1 MSKPKSGARTPS
13 HSAKGSAS
21 SRGGESID
29 DGVGSSNTYDN
40 NGYLPIHRA
49 VFNGYEVTLK
59 NILDDALKRNELN
72 QQLEAKTEK
81 TELTPLLLATAVGR
95 IQIISFLLKYPVN
108 INAVDVNQQG
118 IVAIAALSQ
127 NERTLRYIIEL
138 PVADNSLNVWKPLF
152 KLFTS
157 LGDDESSIGGRA
169 LELLTRPKADTNQG
183 SIYWQPIIV
192 NGLIPALVDI
202 LTESKNDDVLTSAY
216 LILLHAVNEQP
227 RIHNDLISN
236 KKVFSSMLRHTRST
250 NKEIVTL
257 IGRLFASL
265 TKQRSLGQTMVEQ
278 SIFEPLMTLI
288 DKERSPEV
296 ISSYFDC
303 LANIVSYSSVYQIQI
318 ANYPFFLQL
327 LIDHYLQEFDLDL
340 SLSVMN
346 FVRQLVLNNQDIQ
359 NLLAENGAC
368 EHILGAL
375 TASSKDLQQIA
386 IETIRAFGD
395 NNPQVQYIMISE
407 NALEQL
413 LNLLDKTTVA
423 SLQIAIVCTLWTL
436 CGDSAS
442 RKRDV
447 ATRIGVKKLISLY
460 NIKSEE
466 HLYAL
471 TDIIGELTKRTASVK
486 TNIAEEINRA
496 VGLPPIIRLLTLN
509 NEQLVLSALKTL
521 QLLACAPGYI
531 PNQLNQEAI
540 VKFDGIPFIV
550 ALMMHVKN
558 ELIQVEAAQTLA
570 CIALGNTQCLTLIE
584 TTLDFSY
591 TCLLKLIQSKNS
603 TVQLKASNA
612 LATFIYNNQRLE
624 MFLARECQFSFAYFE
639 KFLENNNDHIRCAA
653 AFQIVA
659 LADFI
664 HEQSQAMSAAIGCG
678 ILMDIL
684 RLSRTDEAKSDAAEC
699 IARLAHMKPSIP
711 HALIAAN
718 AIDYLCDLFSSTND
732 TTIGIASIAL
742 GYLSYVPEGQ
752 RKLLHRCRGEL
763 DIMAFLKVYNC
774 LPGTT
779 PRMSK
784 HLLEAW
790 DRYNS
795 LKLPKLRPRG
805 SNVRYFKVLANSIER
820 LRAPPQ
826 PNIEKESISSNPV
839 KFYLP
844 PIRQKVN

>member
-13 HSAKGSAS
+13 HSARGSAS

-157 LGDDESSIGGRA
+157 LGDDESSVGGRA
-169 LELLTRPKADTNQG
+169 LELLTRPKAETNQG

-202 LTESKNDDVLTSAY
+202 LTESKNDDALTSAY

-265 TKQRSLGQTMVEQ
+265 TKQRSLGQTMVDQ

-436 CGDSAS
+436 CGNSAS

-742 GYLSYVPEGQ
+742 GYLSYIPEGQ
-752 RKLLHRCRGEL
+752 RKLLYRCRGEL

-774 LPGTT
+774 LPGTS

-844 PIRQKVN
+844 PIRQKAN

>member
-13 HSAKGSAS
+13 HSARGSAS

-157 LGDDESSIGGRA
+157 LGDDESSVGGRA

-202 LTESKNDDVLTSAY
+202 LTESKNDDALTSAY

-265 TKQRSLGQTMVEQ
+265 TKQRSLGQTMVDQ

-436 CGDSAS
+436 CGNSAS

-752 RKLLHRCRGEL
+752 RKLLYRCRGEL

-826 PNIEKESISSNPV
+826 PNIEKESISSSPV

>member
-13 HSAKGSAS
+13 HSARGSAS

-157 LGDDESSIGGRA
+157 LGDDESSVGGRA
-169 LELLTRPKADTNQG
+169 LELLTRPKAETNQG

-202 LTESKNDDVLTSAY
+202 LTESKNDDALTSAY

-265 TKQRSLGQTMVEQ
+265 TKQRSLGQTMVDQ

-436 CGDSAS
+436 CGNSAS

-752 RKLLHRCRGEL
+752 RKLLYRCRGEL

-774 LPGTT
+774 LPGTS

-844 PIRQKVN
+844 PIRQKAN

>member
-49 VFNGYEVTLK
+49 VLNGYEVTLK

-157 LGDDESSIGGRA
+157 LGDDESSVGGRA

-436 CGDSAS
+436 CGNSAS

-531 PNQLNQEAI
+531 PNQLNQEAV

-826 PNIEKESISSNPV
+826 PNIEKESISSSPV

>member
-13 HSAKGSAS
+13 HSARGSAS

-157 LGDDESSIGGRA
+157 LGDDESSVGGRA
-169 LELLTRPKADTNQG
+169 LELLTRPKAETNQG

-192 NGLIPALVDI
+192 NGLIPALIEI
-202 LTESKNDDVLTSAY
+202 LNESKNDDVLTSAY
-216 LILLHAVNEQP
+216 LILLHAINEQP

-265 TKQRSLGQTMVEQ
+265 TKQRSLGQTMVDQ

-436 CGDSAS
+436 CGNSAS

-752 RKLLHRCRGEL
+752 RKLLYRCRGEL

-790 DRYNS
+790 DRYNL

-844 PIRQKVN
+844 PIRQKAN